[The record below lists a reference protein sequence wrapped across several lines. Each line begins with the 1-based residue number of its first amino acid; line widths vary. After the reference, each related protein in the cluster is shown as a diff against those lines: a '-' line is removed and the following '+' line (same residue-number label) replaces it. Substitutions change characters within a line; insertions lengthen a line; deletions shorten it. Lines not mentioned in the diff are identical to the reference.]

1 MLKKIKEE
9 DNKEHFQFDKSWSDA
24 AIIFSVMGMTIAV
37 CLALCIVLF
46 VIYKIYNFA
55 TKKTQV

>member
-24 AIIFSVMGMTIAV
+24 AIFFSVMG
-37 CLALCIVLF
+37 
-46 VIYKIYNFA
+46 
-55 TKKTQV
+55 